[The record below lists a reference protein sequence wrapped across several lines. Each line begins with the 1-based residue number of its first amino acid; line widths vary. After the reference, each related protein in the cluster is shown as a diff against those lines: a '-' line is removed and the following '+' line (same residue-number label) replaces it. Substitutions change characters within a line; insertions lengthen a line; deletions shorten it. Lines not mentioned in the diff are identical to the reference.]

1 MPFKVFAV
9 NEILTA
15 ADVND
20 YFAEQVISTFAG
32 TAERGTAIGTPVTGQ
47 FTFIT
52 GTSSLEYWSGSAW
65 TAFESGG
72 GGAAEDALMLMGG

>member
-20 YFAEQVISTFAG
+20 YLAEQSIATFSG
-32 TAERGTAIGTPVTGQ
+32 TAERGSAIGTPVTGQ

-52 GTSSLEYWSGSAW
+52 GTSSLEYWNGSSWAAFSG
-65 TAFESGG
+65 GG
-72 GGAAEDALMLMGG
+72 GGAADALMLMGG

>member
-65 TAFESGG
+65 TAFSGG